1 MKDLKLKHGQYRLF
15 AVVIMRVDLVKLL
28 IYFTVIPFLM
38 LLHIYLF
45 FLYWGLTY
53 MKEEVQ
59 LAPMQ
64 AFF

>member
-1 MKDLKLKHGQYRLF
+1 MKDLKLKHERYRLF
-15 AVVIMRVDLVKLL
+15 AVVIMRAGLVEPLV
-28 IYFTVIPFLM
+28 YFIVIPFLM

-53 MKEEVQ
+53 MKEEEQ
-59 LAPMQ
+59 LAPRQ